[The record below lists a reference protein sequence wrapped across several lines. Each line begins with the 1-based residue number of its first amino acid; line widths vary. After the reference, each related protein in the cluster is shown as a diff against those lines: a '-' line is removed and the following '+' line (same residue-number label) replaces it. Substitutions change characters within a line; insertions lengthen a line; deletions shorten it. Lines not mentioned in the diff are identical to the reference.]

1 MYETQNHYAMKW
13 ILIVPTRLFGYNKH
27 MNTTSLP
34 EASCLV
40 YARPD
45 HTIAV
50 ATRRNGEKIGLT
62 GGKGDPGE
70 TPAETAARESDEEA
84 GIVVD
89 AAELIEI
96 YAGVCEPETPGGQAY
111 YCRTY
116 LAFAPQDAKLL
127 QKESGIRV
135 GWASFPELL
144 ENGTFVEYN
153 KKVEAAYWAFI
164 NSYTPSL

>member
-1 MYETQNHYAMKW
+1 
-13 ILIVPTRLFGYNKH
+13 
-27 MNTTSLP
+27 MNTTNLP

-45 HTIAV
+45 DTVAV
-50 ATRRNGEKIGLT
+50 ATRRNGEKIGLL

-70 TPAETAARESDEEA
+70 TPAQAAARESWEEA
-84 GIVVD
+84 GVEVD
-89 AAELIEI
+89 VAELVEI
-96 YAGVCEPETPGGQAY
+96 YAGVCEPEKPGGQAY

-116 LAFAPQDAKLL
+116 LALAPQDARLV
-127 QKESGIRV
+127 QKEPGIRV

-153 KKVEAAYWAFI
+153 KKVEAAYWQHRSNPA
-164 NSYTPSL
+164 PSM